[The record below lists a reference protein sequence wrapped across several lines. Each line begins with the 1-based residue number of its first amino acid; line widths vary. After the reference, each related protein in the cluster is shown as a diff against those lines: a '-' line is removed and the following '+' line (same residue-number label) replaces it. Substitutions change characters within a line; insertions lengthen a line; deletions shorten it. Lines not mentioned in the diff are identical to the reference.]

1 MIPRWVAVTITAS
14 AGAYYAIVG
23 ALLWEF
29 PAFFYAHVGHIG
41 AYNAHYE
48 RDLGSFLLPIGVGLF
63 YVSPAPEK
71 HRTVM
76 AIVAVASVLH
86 ALSHLVEGVHSGLEG
101 FELAFFSAVALALLA
116 VSSRRFY
123 A

>member
-1 MIPRWVAVTITAS
+1 MSRRVAVAITAS

-23 ALLWEF
+23 ALLWVF

-48 RDLGSFLLPIGVGLF
+48 RDLGSFLLPIGVGLL

-71 HRTVM
+71 RRAFV

-86 ALSHLVEGVHSGLEG
+86 ALSHLVEGVHSGTEG
-101 FELAFFSAVALALLA
+101 LELAFFFAVALALCA
-116 VSSRRFY
+116 VSLRRSY